1 MKTENRIVMTLD
13 AGGTNLV
20 FSAIRNNEEIV
31 TPVHLRSEVND
42 LDACLRVLLQGFSQ
56 VKEALTE
63 EPVAISFA
71 FPGPADYG
79 SRDYWRFTQFP
90 FFPGWC
96 SFRSVLAG
104 AFRNSCIYQQ

>member
-71 FPGPADYG
+71 FPD
-79 SRDYWRFTQFP
+79 RRIMK
-90 FFPGWC
+90 PG
-96 SFRSVLAG
+96 LLE
-104 AFRNSCIYQQ
+104 IYPISLLSGVV